1 MLRVRPLVHT
11 NYFHEYVALLT
22 ALGMDC
28 VQTQDD
34 GGWQVFDSGNGKV
47 AVRRAC
53 ADSLPGTS
61 VHLGFEL
68 RDAEIF
74 IQRTLADGTTAEL
87 APDAG
92 AARVTAPD
100 GFSFLAHPSNDLSL
114 AHPQARLAVATVW
127 RTLQPEMANTV
138 LANIGAKHVRDSTG
152 GGAVFRMKNGGLV
165 TTAAGDLTGVE
176 LGFTY
181 NGGLAELGKK
191 LTGVAVTV
199 GLGGDALCVTMS
211 DGVSL
216 TITS

>member
-28 VQTQDD
+28 VQTKDD
-34 GGWQVFDSGNGKV
+34 GDWQVFDSGNGKV
-47 AVRRAC
+47 AVRQAS

-61 VHLGFEL
+61 VHMGFEL
-68 RDAEIF
+68 RDADIF
-74 IQRTLADGTTAEL
+74 IQRTLADGTKAER
-87 APDAG
+87 APDAP

-114 AHPQARLAVATVW
+114 ADPQGRLAVATVW
-127 RTLQPEMANTV
+127 RTLQPEMAKTV
-138 LANIGAKHVRDSTG
+138 LLNIGAKHVRDNTE
-152 GGAVFRMKNGGLV
+152 GGAVFRVKNGGLV

-181 NGGLAELGKK
+181 KGGMAELGKK
-191 LTGVAVTV
+191 LAGAALTV
-199 GLGGDALCVTMS
+199 GLVGDALCVTMS

-216 TITS
+216 TITG